1 MPLLRTAVVLAMI
14 ALAAL
19 TADPGGARSAQP
31 PRVTVIGD
39 SVLDAVQ
46 SNSGPRSI
54 LKQGFD
60 VYLDPPKT
68 GQGSF
73 FHQDERTAAQVT
85 DDCLRLLEANA
96 LAPPFFLWAHYF
108 DPHFPYEPPEP
119 FLTRFLSRAAP
130 GGKGRARYAGEVAF
144 MDQEIGR
151 LLDRV
156 RARMGTRPLV
166 ILAVADHG
174 EALGDHGE
182 DSHGMLLYDPTVRV
196 PLLLAGSG
204 VPRGVVVDEPVSTV
218 DVAPTLLEL
227 AGVKIPDAAELAGV
241 SLLAGVRDIPQDYL
255 EAARLDGA
263 NTFQVMWHITL
274 PLLRPVLL
282 FVVVIA
288 TTNALTLFAQPYLL
302 THGGPG
308 DATRPLAEL
317 IYDTAFSYLN
327 IGEAAAISLVLLL
340 LAMGVAYIQF
350 WVLRPK
356 I

>member
-1 MPLLRTAVVLAMI
+1 MSTRATPLWLKPSLKHRQSLTGLLFVLPGLIPLAIFVLYPVVSAILLSFTDYQFSDTVTFVGVQHYTDLWTSDQFRQSLLVTLEIALGTAVPSALLSLVI
-14 ALAAL
+14 ALLLNA
-19 TADPGGARSAQP
+19 
-31 PRVTVIGD
+31 TVRFTGWY
-39 SVLDAVQ
+39 Q
-46 SNSGPRSI
+46 SI
-54 LKQGFD
+54 
-60 VYLDPPKT
+60 
-68 GQGSF
+68 
-73 FHQDERTAAQVT
+73 
-85 DDCLRLLEANA
+85 
-96 LAPPFFLWAHYF
+96 FFL
-108 DPHFPYEPPEP
+108 PVV
-119 FLTRFLSRAAP
+119 L
-130 GGKGRARYAGEVAF
+130 
-144 MDQEIGR
+144 
-151 LLDRV
+151 
-156 RARMGTRPLV
+156 
-166 ILAVADHG
+166 
-174 EALGDHGE
+174 
-182 DSHGMLLYDPTVRV
+182 PTVV
-196 PLLLAGSG
+196 VAIIWSMLYQGNGLINVGLGIHIHWLTNGNYALLALIIMLIWTNIGYF
-204 VPRGVVVDEPVSTV
+204 
-218 DVAPTLLEL
+218 A
-227 AGVKIPDAAELAGV
+227 IFM
-241 SLLAGVRDIPQDYL
+241 LAGVRDIPQDYL